1 MPIVACRPMA
11 HSCAASRVELQEL
24 VNLTHRMVRKKTL
37 KARLAAFLIKALLV
51 VALVISVATVTLL
64 RWFPPPTS
72 AFMLQSSLE
81 ASRAGRHDYS
91 PDYRWISWGRISPHI
106 KVAVIASED
115 QLFPRHKGFD
125 FDSML
130 QAIKRYA
137 DGGTLRGA
145 STISQQVA
153 KNLFLW
159 SGKSFARKLLE
170 AYFTALIELIWPKRR
185 ILEVYL
191 NVAEFGPGVYGVEAA
206 AKRFFRKPA
215 AALGRSESAL
225 LAAVLPNPK
234 RYNVRQPTRHVLRR
248 KAWILSQMNNLG
260 GRRFLKQ
267 LPRN

>member
-1 MPIVACRPMA
+1 
-11 HSCAASRVELQEL
+11 
-24 VNLTHRMVRKKTL
+24 MVRKKTV
-37 KARLAAFLIKALLV
+37 KAHLAAILIKALLV
-51 VALVISVATVTLL
+51 LVVISVATVTLL
-64 RWFPPPTS
+64 RWVPPPTS

-81 ASRAGRHDYS
+81 ASRTERHGHS
-91 PDYRWISWGRISPHI
+91 PDYRWVSWNKISPHV
-106 KVAVIASED
+106 KLAVIASED
-115 QLFPRHKGFD
+115 QRFPHHKGFD

-130 QAIKRYA
+130 QAVKRYA

-170 AYFTALIELIWPKRR
+170 AYFTALIELLWPKRR

-206 AKRFFRKPA
+206 ARRFFRKPA

-234 RYNVRQPTRHVLRR
+234 RYNVRRPTRHVLRR

-267 LPRN
+267 LSRN

>member
-1 MPIVACRPMA
+1 
-11 HSCAASRVELQEL
+11 
-24 VNLTHRMVRKKTL
+24 MVRKKTV
-37 KARLAAFLIKALLV
+37 KAHLAAFLIKALLV
-51 VALVISVATVTLL
+51 LLVISVALVTLL
-64 RWFPPPTS
+64 RWIPPPTS
-72 AFMLQSSLE
+72 AFMLQSSLA
-81 ASRAGRHDYS
+81 ASRAGRHNYS
-91 PDYRWISWGRISPHI
+91 PDYRWVSWDRISPYA
-106 KVAVIASED
+106 KLAVLASED
-115 QLFPRHKGFD
+115 QRFPHHIGFD

-130 QAIKRYA
+130 QAIKTYA

-159 SGKSFARKLLE
+159 PGKSFARKLLE

-225 LAAVLPNPK
+225 LAAALPNPK
-234 RYNVRQPTRHVLRR
+234 KYNVRRPTRHLQRR
-248 KAWILSQMNNLG
+248 KAWIMSQMKNLG
-260 GRRFLKQ
+260 GQHFLKQ
-267 LPRN
+267 LTHN